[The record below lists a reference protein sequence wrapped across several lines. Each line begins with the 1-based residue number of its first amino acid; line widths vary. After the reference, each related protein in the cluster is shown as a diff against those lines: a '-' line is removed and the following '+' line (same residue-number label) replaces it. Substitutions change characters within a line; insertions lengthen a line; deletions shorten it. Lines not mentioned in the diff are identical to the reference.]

1 MPNEEEEEEDDI
13 STLDNNSTNHREL
26 VTINVMN
33 EHGEPIKDLDKTRW
47 AIYSLDRPM
56 LL

>member
-47 AIYSLDRPM
+47 AIYSLDRTM